1 MLPVPSLGL
10 VILASPDSRGH
21 LESPS
26 FFPEQAAENY
36 DTMHAFSRVADGHR
50 WYHVPWLPPGVA
62 EIAER
67 DVEYVRL
74 LATSSAP
81 VMVCSNSEPSP
92 LIPRGRNEFARP
104 CVPLGRRDDHLV
116 VKPIIFERLLVVAY
130 TGERYSLSPI

>member
-1 MLPVPSLGL
+1 MAQSSADGRHAVLPVPSLGL
-10 VILASPDSRGH
+10 FILGSPHSRGH
-21 LESPS
+21 VESPS

-62 EIAER
+62 DIAER

-74 LATSSAP
+74 LATSSAL

-92 LIPRGRNEFARP
+92 LIPRGKNEFARS
-104 CVPLGRRDDHLV
+104 CVPSAAAMTVLW
-116 VKPIIFERLLVVAY
+116 
-130 TGERYSLSPI
+130 LSP